1 MSRHIYLERLKLT
14 PLAQDRNRPI
24 PPPGLLLLL
33 PPLLLPPSPHH
44 VRRRLIHPQ
53 GDIRYLPPHP

>member
-1 MSRHIYLERLKLT
+1 MYVPPYLSRDLERLTLT

-24 PPPGLLLLL
+24 PPPSLLLLL

-44 VRRRLIHPQ
+44 V
-53 GDIRYLPPHP
+53 